1 MSIQAMLMR
10 GRDNSSMLSPATLA
24 VFSAG
29 AAQSGFGQ
37 ANPVH
42 RMRSVGAPPA
52 QPATP
57 APLTPPAR
65 DGEATPGRPLPRGSL
80 LDLSV

>member
-1 MSIQAMLMR
+1 MSIQTILMR
-10 GRDNSSMLSPATLA
+10 RRDSACMLSPATLA
-24 VFSAG
+24 AFSTG
-29 AAQSGFGQ
+29 AAQSVFGQ

-42 RMRSVGAPPA
+42 RVRSVGAQA
-52 QPATP
+52 QPVTP

-65 DGEATPGRPLPRGSL
+65 DSDATPGRPLPRGSL

>member
-1 MSIQAMLMR
+1 MLMPR
-10 GRDNSSMLSPATLA
+10 RDNACMLSPATLA
-24 VFSAG
+24 AFSTG
-29 AAQSGFGQ
+29 AAQSVFGQ
-37 ANPVH
+37 ANPV
-42 RMRSVGAPPA
+42 RRVRSVGA
-52 QPATP
+52 QPTQPVTP